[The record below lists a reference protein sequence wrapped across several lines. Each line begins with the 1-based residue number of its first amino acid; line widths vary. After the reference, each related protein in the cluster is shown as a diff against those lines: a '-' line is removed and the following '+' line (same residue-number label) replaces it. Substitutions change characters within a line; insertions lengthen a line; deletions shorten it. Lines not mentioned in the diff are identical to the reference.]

1 MGYGIPVDLLPMTET
16 GNVKTK
22 NLLQWMKVRKY
33 IESHRGQQGESIPVE
48 CPFMN
53 DVVIRFGKAYPNH
66 PGTQMFRGILES
78 MFEEHKDAKSVDAKV
93 EITWR
98 IVDEVERKGGR
109 FLVWDNRGWW
119 VQLTDR
125 AQIRS
130 KVAVSMKDHTKRIE
144 ALKKQ
149 HQVESSTFQFERQD
163 MRKRKR
169 GGVDNGNDACDGACI
184 L

>member
-1 MGYGIPVDLLPMTET
+1 MGYGIPVDLLPLTET

-22 NLLQWMKVRKY
+22 NLLQWMKVRKH
-33 IESHRGQQGESIPVE
+33 IESTRDQNDGPVPVE

-53 DVVIRFGKAYPNH
+53 DVIIRFGKAYPNH

-78 MFEEHKDAKSVDAKV
+78 LFEEHKDAKSVEQKV
-93 EITWR
+93 NITWR
-98 IVDEVERKGGR
+98 VIDEVERRGGR
-109 FLVWDNRGWW
+109 FLVWDSRGWW
-119 VQLTDR
+119 IQLTDR

-144 ALKKQ
+144 ALKYPQ
-149 HQVESSTFQFERQD
+149 EVASSTFKFERQD

-169 GGVDNGNDACDGACI
+169 EGANEPDAWGACGCY
-184 L
+184 